1 MVRAQT
7 EAARLEELRLTAI
20 EERIEAE
27 LELGSAAELVGEL
40 EAIVREHPLRER
52 PRGQLMLA
60 LYRSGRQAE
69 ALQAYQDAR
78 RMLVEELGIEP
89 TPALQQLHASILRQ
103 ESALQPQVVPGA
115 GEDQLGE
122 VVRALLSGRLVHVLG
137 PGPPRRTEKPWPAG
151 SRRPS
156 TLPRSTRRSTR
167 VSQYVAV
174 TQGIGPLYDQLHDLF
189 VEGDEPGPVE
199 RFLATLP
206 ELARAHG
213 AEHQLLVTTAYGSS
227 LERAFEERGEDV
239 DLVSFVA
246 IGPNRGK
253 FLHRAPDGAET
264 VVAVPNSY
272 AELSLA
278 ERPVILKVHGGVD
291 PRPGRDRESFV
302 VSEDDYIGYLA
313 QSDLANVVPVTL
325 AAKLRRSHLLFI
337 SYPVVEWSLRV
348 FLHRVFGDEPIS
360 YRSWAVSQGRIP
372 SRTNFGAGGASTS
385 TTFRS
390 TTSSAIS
397 SDGSP
402 RSCAR
407 DSGKPIQGPSPVRGQ
422 QSRRAPLLRPR
433 TRERDHRREPP
444 RGAADRPLWAQRR
457 REDVGAECRRRAQ
470 APSAGNQERGR
481 ARASRVRR
489 RRLRRLERRAD
500 REPARGR
507 ADELGAQFGSAL
519 LDERPDEALA
529 ETLGRWTDALACD
542 LLLILDQAEEY
553 FLYHEAERGFALEL
567 PDLVTR
573 PGLRVRALLS
583 IRDDALSKLDR
594 FKGRIPNLFANY
606 LRLDHLDRRA
616 AREAVVRPVERF
628 NELTGESIEVEE
640 ELVEAVLDQTATG
653 QVDLGDAGRGLAA
666 DEKSTGRIEA
676 AYLQLVLERIWEEE
690 REAGSERLRASTL
703 ASLGGA
709 QSIVREHLRR
719 AVQELTSEERDVA
732 ADVFRFLVT
741 PSGTKIAHG
750 VEDLADYASVDEQR
764 LLPVL
769 STLGRERIVR
779 TVDGA
784 GANGARYEIFHDVL
798 GEAVLAWRREQE
810 LERERREAE
819 RRHRRLAIVAVLA
832 LVALAAMTGVAIYA
846 LAQRRE
852 ARDSARK
859 AQARELVAR
868 SSDMLNED
876 PLDSVALAAEGGS
889 PRAKHRVGARAETC
903 TARLPP
909 AQSPARRGRP
919 RERCGL

>member
-1 MVRAQT
+1 M
-7 EAARLEELRLTAI
+7 
-20 EERIEAE
+20 
-27 LELGSAAELVGEL
+27 
-40 EAIVREHPLRER
+40 
-52 PRGQLMLA
+52 
-60 LYRSGRQAE
+60 
-69 ALQAYQDAR
+69 
-78 RMLVEELGIEP
+78 
-89 TPALQQLHASILRQ
+89 
-103 ESALQPQVVPGA
+103 
-115 GEDQLGE
+115 
-122 VVRALLSGRLVHVLG
+122 
-137 PGPPRRTEKPWPAG
+137 
-151 SRRPS
+151 
-156 TLPRSTRRSTR
+156 
-167 VSQYVAV
+167 
-174 TQGIGPLYDQLHDLF
+174 
-189 VEGDEPGPVE
+189 
-199 RFLATLP
+199 
-206 ELARAHG
+206 
-213 AEHQLLVTTAYGSS
+213 
-227 LERAFEERGEDV
+227 DV
-239 DLVSFVA
+239 VSFVA

-253 FLHRAPDGAET
+253 FVHRSPDGVET

-272 AELSLA
+272 AELSA

-291 PRPGRDRESFV
+291 PRPDRDRESFV

-360 YRSWAVSQGRIP
+360 YRSWAVLPGRTSHP
-372 SRTNFGAGGASTS
+372 ARVLAPAG
-385 TTFRS
+385 R
-390 TTSSAIS
+390 
-397 SDGSP
+397 
-402 RSCAR
+402 
-407 DSGKPIQGPSPVRGQ
+407 
-422 QSRRAPLLRPR
+422 
-433 TRERDHRREPP
+433 
-444 RGAADRPLWAQRR
+444 RPLRHSTRRLRR
-457 REDVGAECRRRAQ
+457 RSRAT
-470 APSAGNQERGR
+470 ARRGR
-481 ARASRVRR
+481 ARVIPESPYKGLVPFEDSGLDALLFFGRERESGIIAENLLAARLTVLYGPSGVGKTSVLSAGVA
-489 RRLRRLERRAD
+489 RRLRQQATKNVGERGHPEFAVVVFD
-500 REPARGR
+500 AWSDEPTESLREA
-507 ADELGAQFGSAL
+507 AQEELGAQFGSAL

-690 REAGSERLRASTL
+690 RRAGSERLRASTL

-810 LERERREAE
+810 LERERRAAE
-819 RRHRRLAIVAVLA
+819 QRHRRLAIVAVLA
-832 LVALAAMTGVAIYA
+832 LIALAAMTAVAIYA

-852 ARDSARK
+852 ARTSAQDTMHERP
-859 AQARELVAR
+859 RPE
-868 SSDMLNED
+868 SS
-876 PLDSVALAAEGGS
+876 
-889 PRAKHRVGARAETC
+889 
-903 TARLPP
+903 
-909 AQSPARRGRP
+909 SPARRTCSTRIRSTASRSPLRP
-919 RERCGL
+919 LGSSRTAGQWPRCGSPCSFPTCAGSCAQATAL